1 MLSFLYLLGSSK
13 IAADPTNSQW
23 ILVNPPSKDEEV
35 DHGAFARV
43 EVPFPDPSKL
53 EPGEV
58 LFHLDFATV
67 DASNRIWIS
76 KGFKETAKEEGLSFF
91 LPFAKDNKDPMMTYA
106 GVMTVIA
113 SNDEGFAKGDVA
125 VGMTI
130 LQEYIALKVA
140 EVPFGVNKVEPQD
153 AFPNSYF
160 LGPFGFSTGL
170 TAWTSIMNI
179 QTRVADNGE
188 TTDLKP
194 GDKVFV
200 SAGSGAVGLM
210 ATQIYKSMG
219 ADVIASTGSDE
230 KVQFLREELGIE
242 AFNYK
247 TSDIDAKLAEFAPEG
262 LQYYYDNV
270 GGPTLDAA
278 IRGMGPRGLIIACGM
293 VSQYGHDSYGVKEL
307 LMLVGKEL
315 KIQGFLAPSFAYDF
329 GRALDG
335 IGKLMGEGKI
345 TWKEARFEWEKFPES
360 LQGLLSGTKFGKTI
374 LVGSEIPSSLLA
386 RQEL

>member
-1 MLSFLYLLGSSK
+1 
-13 IAADPTNSQW
+13 
-23 ILVNPPSKDEEV
+23 
-35 DHGAFARV
+35 
-43 EVPFPDPSKL
+43 
-53 EPGEV
+53 
-58 LFHLDFATV
+58 
-67 DASNRIWIS
+67 
-76 KGFKETAKEEGLSFF
+76 
-91 LPFAKDNKDPMMTYA
+91 
-106 GVMTVIA
+106 
-113 SNDEGFAKGDVA
+113 
-125 VGMTI
+125 
-130 LQEYIALKVA
+130 
-140 EVPFGVNKVEPQD
+140 
-153 AFPNSYF
+153 
-160 LGPFGFSTGL
+160 
-170 TAWTSIMNI
+170 MNI

-307 LMLVGKEL
+307 FMLV
-315 KIQGFLAPSFAYDF
+315 
-329 GRALDG
+329 
-335 IGKLMGEGKI
+335 
-345 TWKEARFEWEKFPES
+345 
-360 LQGLLSGTKFGKTI
+360 
-374 LVGSEIPSSLLA
+374 
-386 RQEL
+386 